1 MVDIELLSVG
11 DIVKVVDR
19 KTSKFAFGQVS
30 FKTDNGVSVRL
41 GFDENCIVTLCDDRY
56 YIDCLLEKV

>member
-1 MVDIELLSVG
+1 MVDIELLIVG

-56 YIDCLLEKV
+56 YIDCLLGKV